1 MAEIKKILIAN
12 RGEIVQRAI
21 RTIREMGKK
30 SVAVYSAG
38 DKNASYLKHADEA
51 VCIGGAKS
59 TESYLSIPAIITAA
73 EMTGCDAIFPGYGF
87 LSENQDFVEI
97 CRLHNI
103 KFIGPSVDVMEK
115 MADKSKAKEEM
126 IRAGVPVVPG
136 SDGAV
141 HSLED
146 AKKVAKEIGYP
157 IMAKAAAG
165 GGGRGM
171 RLIESED
178 KFEQLFTAASSEA
191 LAAFG
196 DGTMYLERFIN
207 NPRHI
212 EVQVIGDSHG
222 NAIHVGERDCSLQ
235 RRHQKVIEESPAI
248 LLNDETRAHLHD
260 VAVKATKYLNY
271 EGAGT
276 FEFLAD
282 DKQNIYFMEMNTRLQ
297 VEHPVSEMVSGLDI
311 IEWMIKVAEGEE
323 LPKQENIK
331 FRGHAIECRITAED
345 PNTFLPCPGKIT
357 QWMVPGG
364 RNVRVDSHIY
374 TTYVVPPYYDSMIG
388 KLIVWGRDRNKAI
401 EIMKRALNEFEV
413 EGIKTTIPFHIK
425 MMENKDFINNNY
437 DTKYLEGYKKLED
450 LETEKGN

>member
-51 VCIGGAKS
+51 ICIGDVKS
-59 TESYLSIPAIITAA
+59 IDSYLNIPAIITAA

-97 CRLHNI
+97 CRLHGI
-103 KFIGPSVDVMEK
+103 KFIGPSVEVMEK

-141 HSLED
+141 HSVEEG
-146 AKKVAKEIGYP
+146 KKVALEIGYP

-207 NPRHI
+207 KPRHI
-212 EVQVIGDSHG
+212 EVQVVGDSHG
-222 NAIHVGERDCSLQ
+222 NAIHIGERDCSLQ

-248 LLNDETRAHLHD
+248 LLNDETRKHLHE

-282 DKQNIYFMEMNTRLQ
+282 DQQNIYFMEMNTRLQ
-297 VEHPVSEMVSGLDI
+297 VEHPVSEMVSGIDI
-311 IEWMIKVAEGEE
+311 IELMIKVAQGEE
-323 LPKQENIK
+323 LPPQEKIK
-331 FRGHAIECRITAED
+331 FRGHSIEVRITAED
-345 PNTFLPCPGKIT
+345 PNSFLPSPGKVT
-357 QWMVPGG
+357 QWFVPGG
-364 RNVRVDSHIY
+364 RNVRVDSHVYAGYI
-374 TTYVVPPYYDSMIG
+374 VPPYYDSMIG
-388 KLIVWGRDRNKAI
+388 KLIVWGRDREKAI
-401 EIMKRALNEFEV
+401 NIMKRALNEFEV
-413 EGIKTTIPFHIK
+413 EGIKTTIPFHQK
-425 MMENKDFINNNY
+425 MMENEDFIANNY
-437 DTKYLEGYKKLED
+437 DTKYLEGYKSLDD
-450 LETEKGN
+450 L

>member
-51 VCIGGAKS
+51 VCIGGVKS
-59 TESYLSIPAIITAA
+59 VDSYLNIPALITAA

-103 KFIGPSVDVMEK
+103 KFIGPSVEVMEK
-115 MADKSKAKEEM
+115 MADKSKAKDEM
-126 IRAGVPVVPG
+126 IKAGVPVVPG

-141 HSLED
+141 HSLEEGR
-146 AKKVAKEIGYP
+146 KVAAEIGYP
-157 IMAKAAAG
+157 IMAKASAG

-171 RLIESED
+171 RLVNTAEEFD
-178 KFEQLFTAASSEA
+178 QLFMAASSEA

-222 NAIHVGERDCSLQ
+222 NAIHIGERDCSLQ

-248 LLNDETRAHLHD
+248 LLNDETRAHLHK
-260 VAVKATKYLNY
+260 VAVDATKYLKY

-311 IEWMIKVAEGEE
+311 IELMIKVAEGEH
-323 LPKQENIK
+323 LPTQEKIK
-331 FRGHAIECRITAED
+331 FRGHSIEVRITAED
-345 PNTFLPCPGKIT
+345 PNSFLPSPGKVT

-364 RNVRVDSHIY
+364 RNVRVDSHLY
-374 TTYVVPPYYDSMIG
+374 AGYVVPPYYDSMVG

-401 EIMKRALNEFEV
+401 NIMKRALNEFEV
-413 EGIKTTIPFHIK
+413 EGIRTTIPFHKK
-425 MMENKDFINNNY
+425 MMENEDFISNDY
-437 DTKYLEGYKKLED
+437 DTKYLENYKSLD
-450 LETEKGN
+450 DI

>member
-38 DKNASYLKHADEA
+38 DKNAAYLKHADEA
-51 VCIGGAKS
+51 ICIGDVKS
-59 TESYLSIPAIITAA
+59 IDSYLNIPAIITAA
-73 EMTGCDAIFPGYGF
+73 EITGCDAIFPGYGF

-103 KFIGPSVDVMEK
+103 KFIGPSTQVMEK
-115 MADKSKAKEEM
+115 MADKSKAKDEM

-136 SDGAV
+136 SEGAV
-141 HSLED
+141 HSVEEG
-146 AKKVAKEIGYP
+146 KKIAKEIGYP
-157 IMAKAAAG
+157 IMAKASAG

-171 RLIESED
+171 RLIDSEE
-178 KFEQLFTAASSEA
+178 KFENLFTAASSEA

-248 LLNDETRAHLHD
+248 LLNDETRKHLHD
-260 VAVKATKYLNY
+260 VAVRATKYLKY

-282 DKQNIYFMEMNTRLQ
+282 DQQNVYFMEMNTRLQ

-311 IEWMIKVAEGEE
+311 VEWMIRVAEGEE
-323 LPKQENIK
+323 LPPQESIK
-331 FRGHAIECRITAED
+331 FRGHAIEVRITAED
-345 PNTFLPCPGKIT
+345 PNNFLPCPGKVK
-357 QWMVPGG
+357 QWFVPGG
-364 RNVRVDSHIY
+364 RNVRVDSHVY
-374 TTYVVPPYYDSMIG
+374 AGYVVPPYYDSMIG
-388 KLIVWGRDRNKAI
+388 KLIVWGRDREKAI
-401 EIMKRALNEFEV
+401 NIMKRALNEFEV

-425 MMENKDFINNNY
+425 MMENKDFNSNNY
-437 DTKYLEGYKKLED
+437 DTKYLENYKGLED
-450 LETEKGN
+450 L

>member
-12 RGEIVQRAI
+12 RGEIVQRAV

-30 SVAVYSAG
+30 SVAIYSAG
-38 DKNASYLKHADEA
+38 DKDASYLKHADEA
-51 VCIGGAKS
+51 ICIGGAKS
-59 TESYLSIPAIITAA
+59 SESYLNIPAIITAA
-73 EMTGCDAIFPGYGF
+73 EITGCDAIFPGYGF

-97 CRLHNI
+97 CKLHNI
-103 KFIGPSVDVMEK
+103 KFIGPSVEVMEK

-126 IRAGVPVVPG
+126 IKAGVPVVPG
-136 SDGAV
+136 SKGSV
-141 HSLED
+141 KTLEEGRTI
-146 AKKVAKEIGYP
+146 AREIGYP

-171 RLIESED
+171 RLIKTEEEFD
-178 KFEQLFTAASSEA
+178 QNFMAAASEA

-196 DGTMYLERFIN
+196 DGKMYLERFIN

-212 EVQVIGDSHG
+212 EVQVVGDSHG
-222 NAIHVGERDCSLQ
+222 NAIHIGERDCSLQ

-248 LLNDETRAHLHD
+248 LLNDETRAKLHE
-260 VAVKATKYLNY
+260 VAVKATKYLKY

-297 VEHPVSEMVSGLDI
+297 VEHPVSEMVSGIDI
-311 IEWMIKVAEGEE
+311 IELMIKVAEGEKV
-323 LPKQENIK
+323 PPQESIK
-331 FRGHAIECRITAED
+331 FRGHAIECRITAEN
-345 PNTFLPCPGKIT
+345 PNTFLPCPGRIT

-374 TTYVVPPYYDSMIG
+374 TGYVVPPYYDSMIG

-401 EIMKRALNEFEV
+401 NIMKRALAEFEV
-413 EGIKTTIPFHIK
+413 EGIKTTIPFHKK
-425 MMENKDFINNNY
+425 MMENKDFISNNY
-437 DTKYLEGYKKLED
+437 DTKYLENYKGLDD
-450 LETEKGN
+450 L

>member
-12 RGEIVQRAI
+12 RGEIVQRAV

-30 SVAVYSAG
+30 SVAIYSAG

-59 TESYLSIPAIITAA
+59 SESYLNIPAIITAA

-103 KFIGPSVDVMEK
+103 KFIGPSVEVMEK

-136 SDGAV
+136 SKGAV
-141 HSLED
+141 HSVTEG
-146 AKKVAKEIGYP
+146 KVVAAEIGYP

-171 RLIESED
+171 RLIKEESEFD
-178 KFEQLFTAASSEA
+178 QLFMAASSEA

-212 EVQVIGDSHG
+212 EVQVVGDSHG
-222 NAIHVGERDCSLQ
+222 NAIHIGERDCSLQ

-248 LLNDETRAHLHD
+248 LLNDETRAKLHE
-260 VAVKATKYLNY
+260 VAVKATKYLKY

-297 VEHPVSEMVSGLDI
+297 VEHPVSEMVSGIDI
-311 IEWMIKVAEGEE
+311 VELMIKVAEGEKV
-323 LPKQENIK
+323 PPQEAIK

-345 PNTFLPCPGKIT
+345 PNSFLPCPGKVT

-364 RNVRVDSHIY
+364 RNVRVDSHVY
-374 TTYVVPPYYDSMIG
+374 TNYVVPPYYDSMIG

-401 EIMKRALNEFEV
+401 NIMKRALAEFEV
-413 EGIKTTIPFHIK
+413 DGIKTTIPFHQK
-425 MMENKDFINNNY
+425 MMENEDFISNNY
-437 DTKYLEGYKKLED
+437 DTKYLENYKNLDE
-450 LETEKGN
+450 L

>member
-12 RGEIVQRAI
+12 RGEIVQRAV

-30 SVAVYSAG
+30 SVAIYSAG
-38 DKNASYLKHADEA
+38 DKDASYLKHADEA
-51 VCIGGAKS
+51 ICIGGAKS
-59 TESYLSIPAIITAA
+59 SESYLNIPAIITAA
-73 EMTGCDAIFPGYGF
+73 EITGCDAIFPGYGF

-97 CRLHNI
+97 CKLHNI
-103 KFIGPSVDVMEK
+103 KFIGPSVEVMEK

-126 IRAGVPVVPG
+126 IKAGVPVVPG
-136 SDGAV
+136 SKGSV
-141 HSLED
+141 KTLEEGRTI
-146 AKKVAKEIGYP
+146 AREIGYP

-171 RLIESED
+171 RLIKVEEEFD
-178 KFEQLFTAASSEA
+178 QNFMAAASEA

-212 EVQVIGDSHG
+212 EVQVVGDSHG
-222 NAIHVGERDCSLQ
+222 NAIHIGERDCSLQ

-248 LLNDETRAHLHD
+248 LLNDETRAKLHE
-260 VAVKATKYLNY
+260 VAVKATKYLKY

-297 VEHPVSEMVSGLDI
+297 VEHPVSEMVSGIDI
-311 IEWMIKVAEGEE
+311 IELMIKVAEGEKV
-323 LPKQENIK
+323 PPQESIK
-331 FRGHAIECRITAED
+331 FRGHAIECRITAEN
-345 PNTFLPCPGKIT
+345 PNTFLPCPGRIT

-374 TTYVVPPYYDSMIG
+374 TGYVVPPYYDSMIG

-401 EIMKRALNEFEV
+401 NIMKRALAEFEV
-413 EGIKTTIPFHIK
+413 EGIKTTIPFHKK
-425 MMENKDFINNNY
+425 MMENKDFISNNY
-437 DTKYLEGYKKLED
+437 DTKYLENYKGLDD
-450 LETEKGN
+450 L

>member
-59 TESYLSIPAIITAA
+59 SDSYLNIPAIITAA

-97 CRLHNI
+97 CKLHGI
-103 KFIGPSVDVMEK
+103 KFIGPSTDVMEK

-141 HSLED
+141 HTLEE
-146 AKKVAKEIGYP
+146 ARKAAQEIGYP
-157 IMAKAAAG
+157 IMAKASAG

-171 RLIESED
+171 RLIMEESEFD
-178 KFEQLFTAASSEA
+178 QLFMAASSEA

-212 EVQVIGDSHG
+212 EVQVVGDSHG
-222 NAIHVGERDCSLQ
+222 NAIHIGERDCSLQ

-260 VAVKATKYLNY
+260 VAVKATKYLKY

-297 VEHPVSEMVSGLDI
+297 VEHPVSEMVSGIDI
-311 IEWMIKVAEGEE
+311 IELMIKVAEGEE
-323 LPKQENIK
+323 LPPQEKIK
-331 FRGHAIECRITAED
+331 FRGHAIEVRITAED
-345 PNTFLPCPGKIT
+345 PNSFLPCPGKVK
-357 QWMVPGG
+357 QWFVPGG
-364 RNVRVDSHIY
+364 RNVRVDSHVY
-374 TTYVVPPYYDSMIG
+374 AGYVVPPYYDSMIG

-401 EIMKRALNEFEV
+401 NIMKRALNEFEV
-413 EGIKTTIPFHIK
+413 EGIKTTIPFHQK
-425 MMENKDFINNNY
+425 MMENEDFISNNY
-437 DTKYLEGYKKLED
+437 DTKYLEGYKSLED
-450 LETEKGN
+450 L

>member
-30 SVAVYSAG
+30 SVVIYSAG

-51 VCIGGAKS
+51 VCIGPARSK
-59 TESYLSIPAIITAA
+59 ESYLNIPAIITAA

-97 CRLHNI
+97 CRLHGI
-103 KFIGPSVDVMEK
+103 KFIGPSVEVMEK
-115 MADKSKAKEEM
+115 MADKSKAKDEM
-126 IRAGVPVVPG
+126 VRAGVPVVPG
-136 SDGAV
+136 SKGAI
-141 HSLED
+141 HSLEEG
-146 AKKVAKEIGYP
+146 KKVAKEIGYP

-171 RLIESED
+171 RLINEESEFD
-178 KFEQLFTAASSEA
+178 QLFMAASSEA

-212 EVQVIGDSHG
+212 EVQVVGDSHG
-222 NAIHVGERDCSLQ
+222 NAIHIGERDCSLQ

-248 LLNDETRAHLHD
+248 LLNDETRRQLHE
-260 VAVKATKYLNY
+260 VAVKATKYLEY

-282 DKQNIYFMEMNTRLQ
+282 DNTRLQ
-297 VEHPVSEMVSGLDI
+297 VEHPVSEMVSGIDI
-311 IEWMIKVAEGEE
+311 VELMIRVAEGEKV
-323 LPKQENIK
+323 PPQEEVK

-345 PNTFLPCPGKIT
+345 PISFLPSPGKVK

-364 RNVRVDSHIY
+364 RNVRVDSHVY
-374 TTYVVPPYYDSMIG
+374 TNYDVPPYYDSMIG
-388 KLIVWGRDRNKAI
+388 KLIVWGRDRDKAI
-401 EIMKRALNEFEV
+401 NIMKRALNEFEV
-413 EGIKTTIPFHIK
+413 EGIKTTIPFHMK
-425 MMENKDFINNNY
+425 MMQNEDFKNNNY
-437 DTKYLEGYKKLED
+437 DTKYLENYK
-450 LETEKGN
+450 G

>member
-59 TESYLSIPAIITAA
+59 SESYLNIPAIITAA

-103 KFIGPSVDVMEK
+103 KFIGPSVEVMEK

-136 SDGAV
+136 SKGSV
-141 HSLED
+141 HSVTEGR
-146 AKKVAKEIGYP
+146 KVALEIGYP

-171 RLIESED
+171 RLIKEESEFD
-178 KFEQLFTAASSEA
+178 QLFMAASSEA

-212 EVQVIGDSHG
+212 EVQVVGDSHG
-222 NAIHVGERDCSLQ
+222 NAIHIGERDCSLQ

-248 LLNDETRAHLHD
+248 LLNDETRASLHE
-260 VAVKATKYLNY
+260 VAVKATKYLKY

-297 VEHPVSEMVSGLDI
+297 VEHPVSEMVSGIDI
-311 IEWMIKVAEGEE
+311 VELMIKVAEGEKV
-323 LPKQENIK
+323 PPQESIK

-345 PNTFLPCPGKIT
+345 PNSFLPSPGKVT

-364 RNVRVDSHIY
+364 RNVRVDSHVY
-374 TTYVVPPYYDSMIG
+374 AGYVVPPYYDSMIG

-401 EIMKRALNEFEV
+401 NIMKRALAEFEV
-413 EGIKTTIPFHIK
+413 DGIRTTIPFHQK
-425 MMENKDFINNNY
+425 MMENEDFISNNY
-437 DTKYLEGYKKLED
+437 DTKYLENYKKLED
-450 LETEKGN
+450 L

>member
-59 TESYLSIPAIITAA
+59 SESYLNIPAIITAA

-103 KFIGPSVDVMEK
+103 KFIGPSVEVMEK
-115 MADKSKAKEEM
+115 MADKSKAKDEM

-136 SDGAV
+136 SKGSV
-141 HSLED
+141 HSVTEGRR
-146 AKKVAKEIGYP
+146 VALEIGYP

-171 RLIESED
+171 RLIHDESEFD
-178 KFEQLFTAASSEA
+178 QLFMAASSEA

-212 EVQVIGDSHG
+212 EVQVVGDSHG
-222 NAIHVGERDCSLQ
+222 NAIHIGERDCSLQ

-248 LLNDETRAHLHD
+248 LLNDETRANLHE
-260 VAVKATKYLNY
+260 VAVKATKYLKY

-297 VEHPVSEMVSGLDI
+297 VEHPVSEMVSGIDI
-311 IEWMIKVAEGEE
+311 VELMIKVAEGEKV
-323 LPKQENIK
+323 PPQESIK

-345 PNTFLPCPGKIT
+345 PNSFLPSPGKVT

-364 RNVRVDSHIY
+364 RNVRVDSHVY
-374 TTYVVPPYYDSMIG
+374 AGYVVPPYYDSMIG

-401 EIMKRALNEFEV
+401 NIMKRALAEFEV
-413 EGIKTTIPFHIK
+413 EGIRTTIPFHQK
-425 MMENKDFINNNY
+425 MMENEDFISNNY
-437 DTKYLEGYKKLED
+437 DTKYLENYKKLED
-450 LETEKGN
+450 L

>member
-30 SVAVYSAG
+30 SVVIYSAG

-51 VCIGGAKS
+51 VCIGPARS
-59 TESYLSIPAIITAA
+59 NESYLNIPAIITAA
-73 EMTGCDAIFPGYGF
+73 EMTGSDAIFPGYGF

-97 CRLHNI
+97 CRLHGI
-103 KFIGPSVDVMEK
+103 KFIGPSVEVMEK
-115 MADKSKAKEEM
+115 MADKSKAKDEM
-126 IRAGVPVVPG
+126 VRAGVPVVPG
-136 SDGAV
+136 SKGAI
-141 HSLED
+141 HSLEEG
-146 AKKVAKEIGYP
+146 KKVAKEIGYP

-171 RLIESED
+171 RLINEESEFD
-178 KFEQLFTAASSEA
+178 QLFMAASSEA

-212 EVQVIGDSHG
+212 EVQVVGDSHG
-222 NAIHVGERDCSLQ
+222 NAIHIGERDCSLQ

-248 LLNDETRAHLHD
+248 LLNDETRRQLHE
-260 VAVKATKYLNY
+260 VAVKATKYLEY

-282 DKQNIYFMEMNTRLQ
+282 DKQNFYFMEMNTRLQ
-297 VEHPVSEMVSGLDI
+297 VEHPVSEMVSGIDI
-311 IEWMIKVAEGEE
+311 VELMIRVAEGEKV
-323 LPKQENIK
+323 PPQEEVK

-345 PNTFLPCPGKIT
+345 PISFLPCPGKVK

-364 RNVRVDSHIY
+364 RNVRVDSHVY
-374 TTYVVPPYYDSMIG
+374 TNYDVPPYYDSMIG
-388 KLIVWGRDRNKAI
+388 KLIVWGRDRDKAI
-401 EIMKRALNEFEV
+401 NIMKRALNEFEV
-413 EGIKTTIPFHIK
+413 EGIKTTIPFHMK
-425 MMENKDFINNNY
+425 MMQNEDFKNNNY
-437 DTKYLEGYKKLED
+437 DTKYLENYK
-450 LETEKGN
+450 G

>member
-59 TESYLSIPAIITAA
+59 SESYLNIPAIITAA

-103 KFIGPSVDVMEK
+103 KFIGPSVEVMEK

-136 SDGAV
+136 SKGSV
-141 HSLED
+141 HSVSEG
-146 AKKVAKEIGYP
+146 KKVALEIGYP

-171 RLIESED
+171 RLIHDESEFD
-178 KFEQLFTAASSEA
+178 QLFMAASSEA

-212 EVQVIGDSHG
+212 EVQVVGDSHG
-222 NAIHVGERDCSLQ
+222 NAIHIGERDCSLQ

-248 LLNDETRAHLHD
+248 LLNDETRAKLHD
-260 VAVKATKYLNY
+260 VAVKATKYLKY

-282 DKQNIYFMEMNTRLQ
+282 DKQNIFFMEMNTRLQ
-297 VEHPVSEMVSGLDI
+297 VEHPVSEMVSGIDI
-311 IEWMIKVAEGEE
+311 VELMIKVAEGEKV
-323 LPKQENIK
+323 PPQEAIK
-331 FRGHAIECRITAED
+331 FRGHAIEVRITAED
-345 PNTFLPCPGKIT
+345 PNSFLPSPGKVT

-364 RNVRVDSHIY
+364 RNVRVDSHVY
-374 TTYVVPPYYDSMIG
+374 AGYVVPPYYDSMIG
-388 KLIVWGRDRNKAI
+388 KLSVWGRDRNKAI
-401 EIMKRALNEFEV
+401 NIMKRALAEFEV
-413 EGIKTTIPFHIK
+413 EGIRTTIPFHKK
-425 MMENKDFINNNY
+425 MMENEDFISNNY
-437 DTKYLEGYKKLED
+437 DTKYLENYKKLED
-450 LETEKGN
+450 L

>member
-51 VCIGGAKS
+51 ICIGGAKS
-59 TESYLSIPAIITAA
+59 SESYLNIPAIITAA
-73 EMTGCDAIFPGYGF
+73 EITGCDAIFPGYGF

-103 KFIGPSVDVMEK
+103 KFIGPSVEVMEK

-126 IRAGVPVVPG
+126 IKAGVPVVPG
-136 SDGAV
+136 SKGAV
-141 HSLED
+141 HSVTEG
-146 AKKVAKEIGYP
+146 KKVAAEIGYP

-171 RLIESED
+171 RLIKEESEFD
-178 KFEQLFTAASSEA
+178 QLFMAASSEA

-212 EVQVIGDSHG
+212 EVQVVGDSHG
-222 NAIHVGERDCSLQ
+222 NAIHIGERDCSLQ

-248 LLNDETRAHLHD
+248 LLNDETRAKLHE
-260 VAVKATKYLNY
+260 VAVKATKYLKY

-297 VEHPVSEMVSGLDI
+297 VEHPVSEMVSGIDI
-311 IEWMIKVAEGEE
+311 VELMIKVAEGEKV
-323 LPKQENIK
+323 PAQESIK

-345 PNTFLPCPGKIT
+345 PNSFLPCPGKVT
-357 QWMVPGG
+357 QWFVPGG
-364 RNVRVDSHIY
+364 RNVRVDSHVY
-374 TTYVVPPYYDSMIG
+374 TNYVVPPYYDSMIG

-401 EIMKRALNEFEV
+401 NIMKRALAEFEV
-413 EGIKTTIPFHIK
+413 EGIKTTIPFHKK
-425 MMENKDFINNNY
+425 MMENEDFISNNY
-437 DTKYLEGYKKLED
+437 DTKYLENYKNLEE
-450 LETEKGN
+450 L

>member
-12 RGEIVQRAI
+12 RGEIVQRAV

-38 DKNASYLKHADEA
+38 DKEASYLKHADEA
-51 VCIGGAKS
+51 VCIGGARS
-59 TESYLSIPAIITAA
+59 NESYLNIPAIITAA

-103 KFIGPSVDVMEK
+103 KFIGPSVEVMEK

-136 SDGAV
+136 SEGAV
-141 HSLED
+141 HSVEQG
-146 AKKVAKEIGYP
+146 KIVAREIGYP
-157 IMAKAAAG
+157 IMAKASAG

-178 KFEQLFTAASSEA
+178 KFDQLFTAASSEA

-212 EVQVIGDSHG
+212 EVQVVGDSHG
-222 NAIHVGERDCSLQ
+222 NAIHIGERDCSLQ

-248 LLNDETRAHLHD
+248 LLNDETRAKLHE
-260 VAVKATKYLNY
+260 VAVKATKYLEY

-297 VEHPVSEMVSGLDI
+297 VEHPVSEMVSGIDI
-311 IEWMIKVAEGEE
+311 VELMIKVAEGDV
-323 LPKQENIK
+323 LPPQEKIK

-345 PNTFLPCPGKIT
+345 PNTFLPSPGKIT

-374 TTYVVPPYYDSMIG
+374 TNYVVPPYYDSMIG
-388 KLIVWGRDRNKAI
+388 KLIVWGRDREKAI
-401 EIMKRALNEFEV
+401 NIMKRALNEFEV
-413 EGIKTTIPFHIK
+413 YGIKTTIPFHIK
-425 MMENKDFINNNY
+425 MMSNEDFISNNY
-437 DTKYLEGYKKLED
+437 DTKYLENYKGLGD
-450 LETEKGN
+450 I

>member
-21 RTIREMGKK
+21 RTIKEMGKK
-30 SVAVYSAG
+30 SVAIYSAG

-59 TESYLSIPAIITAA
+59 SESYLNIPAIITAA

-103 KFIGPSVDVMEK
+103 KFIGPSVEVMEK

-126 IRAGVPVVPG
+126 VRAGVPVVPG
-136 SDGAV
+136 SKGAV
-141 HSLED
+141 HSVAEG
-146 AKKVAKEIGYP
+146 KKVALEIGYP

-171 RLIESED
+171 RLIKEESE
-178 KFEQLFTAASSEA
+178 FEQLFMAASSEA

-196 DGTMYLERFIN
+196 DGTMYLEKFIN
-207 NPRHI
+207 KPRHI
-212 EVQVIGDSHG
+212 EVQVVGDSHG
-222 NAIHVGERDCSLQ
+222 NAIHIGERDCSLQ

-248 LLNDETRAHLHD
+248 LLNEETRQKLLD
-260 VAVKATKYLNY
+260 VAVKATKYLKY

-282 DKQNIYFMEMNTRLQ
+282 DQQNIYFMEMNTRLQ
-297 VEHPVSEMVSGLDI
+297 VEHPVSEMVSGIDI
-311 IEWMIKVAEGEE
+311 VELMIKVAEGEKV
-323 LPKQENIK
+323 PPQEAIK

-345 PNTFLPCPGKIT
+345 PNSFLPCPGKVT

-364 RNVRVDSHIY
+364 RNVRVDSHVY
-374 TTYVVPPYYDSMIG
+374 TNYVVPPYYDSMIG

-401 EIMKRALNEFEV
+401 NIMKRALAEFEV
-413 EGIKTTIPFHIK
+413 DGIKTTIPFHQK
-425 MMENKDFINNNY
+425 MMENEDFISNNY
-437 DTKYLEGYKKLED
+437 DTKYLENYKNLDE
-450 LETEKGN
+450 L

>member
-12 RGEIVQRAI
+12 RGEIVQRAV

-59 TESYLSIPAIITAA
+59 KDSYLNIPAIITAA

-103 KFIGPSVDVMEK
+103 KFIGPSVEVMEK

-136 SDGAV
+136 SKGSV
-141 HSLED
+141 HSVTEG
-146 AKKVAKEIGYP
+146 KKVALEIGYP
-157 IMAKAAAG
+157 IMAKASAG

-171 RLIESED
+171 RLIHDESEFD
-178 KFEQLFTAASSEA
+178 QLFMAASSEA

-212 EVQVIGDSHG
+212 EVQVVGDSHG
-222 NAIHVGERDCSLQ
+222 NAIHIGERDCSLQ

-248 LLNDETRAHLHD
+248 LLNDETRAKLHD
-260 VAVKATKYLNY
+260 VAVKATKYLKY

-282 DKQNIYFMEMNTRLQ
+282 DKQNIFFMEMNTRLQ
-297 VEHPVSEMVSGLDI
+297 VEHPVSEMVSGIDI
-311 IEWMIKVAEGEE
+311 VELMIKVAEGEKV
-323 LPKQENIK
+323 PPQESIK
-331 FRGHAIECRITAED
+331 FKGHAIECRITAED
-345 PNTFLPCPGKIT
+345 PNSFLPSPGKVT

-364 RNVRVDSHIY
+364 RNVRVDSHVY
-374 TTYVVPPYYDSMIG
+374 TNYVVPPYYDSMIG

-401 EIMKRALNEFEV
+401 NIMKRALAEFEV
-413 EGIKTTIPFHIK
+413 EGIKTTIPFHQK
-425 MMENKDFINNNY
+425 MMENEDFISNNY
-437 DTKYLEGYKKLED
+437 DTKYLENYKKLDD
-450 LETEKGN
+450 L

>member
-51 VCIGGAKS
+51 VCIGGVKS
-59 TESYLSIPAIITAA
+59 ADSYLNIPALITAA

-97 CRLHNI
+97 CRLHDI
-103 KFIGPSVDVMEK
+103 KFIGPSVEVMEK

-126 IRAGVPVVPG
+126 VKAGVPVVPG
-136 SDGAV
+136 STGAV
-141 HSLED
+141 HSVEEGR
-146 AKKVAKEIGYP
+146 KVAAEIGYP
-157 IMAKAAAG
+157 VMAKASAG

-171 RLIESED
+171 RLVNKPED
-178 KFEQLFTAASSEA
+178 FDQLFMAASSEA

-222 NAIHVGERDCSLQ
+222 NAIHIGERDCSLQ

-248 LLNDETRAHLHD
+248 LLDDETRAHLHS
-260 VAVKATKYLNY
+260 VAVKATKHLNY

-311 IEWMIKVAEGEE
+311 VEWMIKVAQGEE

-331 FRGHAIECRITAED
+331 FSGHAIECRITAED
-345 PNTFLPCPGKIT
+345 PNSFLPSPGKVT

-364 RNVRVDSHIY
+364 RNVRVDSHLYAGYI
-374 TTYVVPPYYDSMIG
+374 VPPYYDSMVG

-401 EIMKRALNEFEV
+401 NIMKRALNEFEV
-413 EGIKTTIPFHIK
+413 AGIRTTIPFHKK
-425 MMENKDFINNNY
+425 MMENEDFISNNY
-437 DTKYLEGYKKLED
+437 DTKYLEGYKSLDD
-450 LETEKGN
+450 L

>member
-30 SVAVYSAG
+30 SVVVYSAG

-59 TESYLSIPAIITAA
+59 SESYLNIPAIITAA

-97 CRLHNI
+97 CQLHNI
-103 KFIGPSVDVMEK
+103 KFIGPSVEVMEK
-115 MADKSKAKEEM
+115 MANKSKAKDEM
-126 IRAGVPVVPG
+126 IKAGVPVVPG
-136 SDGAV
+136 SKGAV
-141 HSLED
+141 HSVEEGRR
-146 AKKVAKEIGYP
+146 VALEIGYP
-157 IMAKAAAG
+157 IMAKASAG

-171 RLIESED
+171 RLIENED
-178 KFEQLFTAASSEA
+178 KFDQLFTAASSEA

-212 EVQVIGDSHG
+212 EVQVVGDSHG
-222 NAIHVGERDCSLQ
+222 NAIHIGERDCSLQ

-248 LLNDETRAHLHD
+248 LLNDETRAKLHD
-260 VAVKATKYLNY
+260 VAVKATKYLKY

-297 VEHPVSEMVSGLDI
+297 VEHPVSEMVSGIDI
-311 IEWMIKVAEGEE
+311 VELMIKVAEGEKV
-323 LPKQENIK
+323 PPQESIK

-345 PNTFLPCPGKIT
+345 PNSFLPSPGKVT

-364 RNVRVDSHIY
+364 RNVRVDSHVY
-374 TTYVVPPYYDSMIG
+374 AGYVVPPYYDSMIG

-401 EIMKRALNEFEV
+401 NIMKRALAEFEV
-413 EGIKTTIPFHIK
+413 EGIRTTIPFHQK
-425 MMENKDFINNNY
+425 MMENEDFISNDY
-437 DTKYLEGYKKLED
+437 DTKYLENYKKLED
-450 LETEKGN
+450 L

>member
-12 RGEIVQRAI
+12 RGEIVQRAV

-30 SVAVYSAG
+30 SVAIYSAG
-38 DKNASYLKHADEA
+38 DKDASYLKHADEA
-51 VCIGGAKS
+51 ICIGGAKS
-59 TESYLSIPAIITAA
+59 SESYLNIPAIITAA
-73 EMTGCDAIFPGYGF
+73 EITGCDAIFPGYGF

-97 CRLHNI
+97 CKLHNI
-103 KFIGPSVDVMEK
+103 KFIGPSVEVMEK

-126 IRAGVPVVPG
+126 IKAGVPVVPG
-136 SDGAV
+136 SKGSV
-141 HSLED
+141 KTLEEGRTI
-146 AKKVAKEIGYP
+146 AREIGYP

-171 RLIESED
+171 RLIKTEEEFD
-178 KFEQLFTAASSEA
+178 QNFMAAASEA

-212 EVQVIGDSHG
+212 EVQVVGDSHG
-222 NAIHVGERDCSLQ
+222 NAIHIGERDCSLQ

-248 LLNDETRAHLHD
+248 LLNDETRAKLHE
-260 VAVKATKYLNY
+260 VAVKATKYLKY

-297 VEHPVSEMVSGLDI
+297 VEHPVSEMVSGIDI
-311 IEWMIKVAEGEE
+311 VELMIKVAEGEKV
-323 LPKQENIK
+323 PPQESIK

-345 PNTFLPCPGKIT
+345 SNTFLPCPGKIT

-374 TTYVVPPYYDSMIG
+374 TGYIVPPYYDSMIG

-401 EIMKRALNEFEV
+401 NIMKRALAEFEV
-413 EGIKTTIPFHIK
+413 EGIKTTIPFHKK
-425 MMENKDFINNNY
+425 MMENKDFISNNY
-437 DTKYLEGYKKLED
+437 DTKYLENYKGLDD
-450 LETEKGN
+450 L

>member
-30 SVAVYSAG
+30 SVVVYSAG

-59 TESYLSIPAIITAA
+59 SESYLNIPAIITAA

-97 CRLHNI
+97 CQLHNI
-103 KFIGPSVDVMEK
+103 KFIGPSVEVMEK
-115 MADKSKAKEEM
+115 MADKSKAKDEM

-136 SDGAV
+136 SKGAV
-141 HSLED
+141 HSVEEGRR
-146 AKKVAKEIGYP
+146 VALEIGYP
-157 IMAKAAAG
+157 IMAKASAG

-171 RLIESED
+171 RLIENED
-178 KFEQLFTAASSEA
+178 KFDQLFTAASSEA

-212 EVQVIGDSHG
+212 EVQVVGDSHG
-222 NAIHVGERDCSLQ
+222 NAIHIGERDCSLQ

-248 LLNDETRAHLHD
+248 LLNDETRAKLHD
-260 VAVKATKYLNY
+260 VAVKATKYLKY

-297 VEHPVSEMVSGLDI
+297 VEHPVSEMVSGIDI
-311 IEWMIKVAEGEE
+311 VELMIKVAEGEKV
-323 LPKQENIK
+323 PPQESIK
-331 FRGHAIECRITAED
+331 FKGHAIECRITAED
-345 PNTFLPCPGKIT
+345 PNSFLPSPGKVT

-364 RNVRVDSHIY
+364 RNVRVDSHVY
-374 TTYVVPPYYDSMIG
+374 TNYVVPPYYDSMIG

-401 EIMKRALNEFEV
+401 NIMKRALAEFEV
-413 EGIKTTIPFHIK
+413 EGIKTTIPFHQK
-425 MMENKDFINNNY
+425 MMENEDFISNNY
-437 DTKYLEGYKKLED
+437 DTKYLENYKKLDD
-450 LETEKGN
+450 L

>member
-12 RGEIVQRAI
+12 RGEIVQRAV

-30 SVAVYSAG
+30 SVAIYSAG

-59 TESYLSIPAIITAA
+59 SESYLNIPAIITAA

-87 LSENQDFVEI
+87 LSEKQDFVEI

-103 KFIGPSVDVMEK
+103 KFIGPSVEVMEK

-126 IRAGVPVVPG
+126 VRAGVPVVPG
-136 SDGAV
+136 SKGAV
-141 HSLED
+141 HSVAEG
-146 AKKVAKEIGYP
+146 KKVALEIGYP

-171 RLIESED
+171 RLIKEESE
-178 KFEQLFTAASSEA
+178 FEQLFMAASSEA

-196 DGTMYLERFIN
+196 DGTMYLEKFIN
-207 NPRHI
+207 KPRHI
-212 EVQVIGDSHG
+212 EVQVVGDSHG
-222 NAIHVGERDCSLQ
+222 NAIHIGERDCSLQ

-248 LLNDETRAHLHD
+248 LLNEETRQKLLD
-260 VAVKATKYLNY
+260 VAVKATKYLKY

-282 DKQNIYFMEMNTRLQ
+282 DQQNIYFMEMNTRLQ
-297 VEHPVSEMVSGLDI
+297 VEHPVSEMVSGIDI
-311 IEWMIKVAEGEE
+311 VELMIKVAEGEKV
-323 LPKQENIK
+323 PPQEAIK

-345 PNTFLPCPGKIT
+345 PNSFLPCPGKVT

-364 RNVRVDSHIY
+364 RNVRVDSHVY
-374 TTYVVPPYYDSMIG
+374 TNYVVPPYYDSMIG

-401 EIMKRALNEFEV
+401 NIMKRALAEFEV
-413 EGIKTTIPFHIK
+413 DGIKTTIPFHQK
-425 MMENKDFINNNY
+425 MMENEDFISNNY
-437 DTKYLEGYKKLED
+437 DTKYLENYKNLDE
-450 LETEKGN
+450 L

>member
-30 SVAVYSAG
+30 SVAIYSAG

-51 VCIGGAKS
+51 ICIGDVKS
-59 TESYLSIPAIITAA
+59 IDSYLNIPAIITAA
-73 EMTGCDAIFPGYGF
+73 EITGCDAIFPGYGF

-97 CRLHNI
+97 CKLHDI
-103 KFIGPSVDVMEK
+103 KFIGPSTDVMEK
-115 MADKSKAKEEM
+115 MADKSKAKDEM
-126 IRAGVPVVPG
+126 IKAGVPVVPG
-136 SDGAV
+136 SPGAV
-141 HSLED
+141 HSVEE
-146 AKKVAKEIGYP
+146 AKKVAEEIGYP
-157 IMAKAAAG
+157 IMAKASAG

-212 EVQVIGDSHG
+212 EVQVVGDSHG
-222 NAIHVGERDCSLQ
+222 NAIHIGERDCSLQ

-248 LLNDETRAHLHD
+248 LLNEETRQNLLD
-260 VAVKATKYLNY
+260 VAVKATKYLKY

-282 DKQNIYFMEMNTRLQ
+282 DQQNFYFMEMNTRLQ
-297 VEHPVSEMVSGLDI
+297 VEHPVSEMVSGIDI
-311 IEWMIKVAEGEE
+311 IELMIKVAQGEE
-323 LPKQENIK
+323 LPPQETIK
-331 FRGHAIECRITAED
+331 FRGHSIEVRITAED
-345 PNTFLPCPGKIT
+345 PNSFLPSPGKVS
-357 QWMVPGG
+357 QWFVPGG
-364 RNVRVDSHIY
+364 RNVRVDSHVY
-374 TTYVVPPYYDSMIG
+374 AGYVVPPYYDSMIG
-388 KLIVWGRDRNKAI
+388 KLIVWGRSREKAI
-401 EIMKRALNEFEV
+401 NIMKRALNEFEV
-413 EGIKTTIPFHIK
+413 EGIRTTIPFHKK
-425 MMENKDFINNNY
+425 MMENEDFISNNY
-437 DTKYLEGYKKLED
+437 DTKYLENYKNLDD
-450 LETEKGN
+450 L